1 MTQDAS
7 EKAAGILA
15 KVRQK
20 TYSRDDWFA
29 PIRYA
34 IVTTSPEQKL
44 PPLSGRLGADTEA
57 KGARDYL
64 WRHCKRT
71 KRQRR
76 LGRSDDRRPNSSY
89 LLRQALNPRSDG

>member
-15 KVRQK
+15 KVRHK

-29 PIRYA
+29 QIRYA
-34 IVTTSPEQKL
+34 IITTSPDQKL

-57 KGARDYL
+57 KALEVIYGAIVNARTANDDL
-64 WRHCKRT
+64 AVPMIAHPIRHIFYARH
-71 KRQRR
+71 
-76 LGRSDDRRPNSSY
+76 
-89 LLRQALNPRSDG
+89 

>member
-15 KVRQK
+15 KVRQQ

-29 PIRYA
+29 QIRYA
-34 IVTTSPEQKL
+34 IVTTSPDQKL

-57 KGARDYL
+57 KAFEVIYGAIVNARSANDGL
-64 WRHCKRT
+64 AVPIIAAPIRHIFYARH
-71 KRQRR
+71 
-76 LGRSDDRRPNSSY
+76 
-89 LLRQALNPRSDG
+89 